1 MNDKQ
6 KAALKDAVALIILAL
21 FMFFVVKGV
30 PALMGGVKDANG
42 NPLLIAQ
49 TAAILGIL

>member
-30 PALMGGVKDANG
+30 PALMGGVQDANG

-49 TAAILGIL
+49 AITILASL